1 MRTNVQ
7 VLRKDVNPD
16 KDLIFASEP
25 VWKYLHLRYKG
36 EEIKRYAVT
45 KNPAG
50 ILDRQ
55 PQVPVVYFTIMI
67 RDEEIRQPKYLAVPR
82 KTKIGSIKQLLKEN
96 FMWL

>member
-1 MRTNVQ
+1 
-7 VLRKDVNPD
+7 
-16 KDLIFASEP
+16 
-25 VWKYLHLRYKG
+25 
-36 EEIKRYAVT
+36 VT